1 MLFRSFMKEI
11 EDKKDKPTVYVDM
24 DGVLADFFGELWDMY
39 QVQKNEDAWENIKR
53 ELTPAQQDK
62 LVRSIE
68 NPIDFF
74 ANLSM
79 LEGGKKLIAYLN
91 KNNIPFTILSA
102 PLKDGG
108 KRTEESIEGKR
119 IWLKNHGLGS
129 VPQIFT
135 HDKYHYAVTNGVNNI
150 LIDDWKKNI
159 SAWKKAGGI
168 GIKHDDA
175 SYLATIAQLHDILES
190 IDAHI

>member
-1 MLFRSFMKEI
+1 MKSFKEFMKEI
-11 EDKKDKPTVYVDM
+11 EAEKGKPMVFVDL

-39 QVQKNEDAWENIKR
+39 QDQKNEDAWENIKR

-62 LVRSIE
+62 LIMSIE
-68 NPIDFF
+68 NPRDFF
-74 ANLSM
+74 ANLE
-79 LEGGKKLIAYLN
+79 LLPGGKKILDYLQ
-91 KNNIPFTILSA
+91 KNSIPFTILSA
-102 PLKDGG
+102 PLKGEKKED
-108 KRTEESIEGKR
+108 SIEGKR

-129 VPQIFT
+129 IPQIFT
-135 HDKYHYAVTNGVNNI
+135 HEKYHYAVTNGVKNI

-175 SYLATIAQLHDILES
+175 SYLATIAQLHDILEK
-190 IDAHI
+190 